1 MRIVSAV
8 NLLDAIA
15 VVLLAACSLPTASNE
30 SVLVTSLRFSPSA
43 FDSFRR
49 NTQIQYTLNSPA
61 DVSLS
66 IIRRTEAGMDI
77 PVRALFSGLSETKGA
92 HSHAWLG
99 DTDQGQFAPTGDY
112 VGVVQV
118 GGKRFEAVVRVFH
131 Y

>member
-1 MRIVSAV
+1 MKTVFAAS
-8 NLLDAIA
+8 LLYAM
-15 VVLLAACSLPTASNE
+15 VMVLLAACSLPTASTE
-30 SVLVTSLRFSPSA
+30 SQLVTSLRFSPSA

-49 NTQIQYTLNSPA
+49 NTQIQYTLKSPA
-61 DVSLS
+61 DVTVS

-77 PVRALFSGLSETKGA
+77 PVRALFGGLSETRGA

-112 VGVVQV
+112 VGVVEVQ
-118 GGKRFEAVVRVFH
+118 GKRFEAVVRVFH

>member
-1 MRIVSAV
+1 MKIVSAAS
-8 NLLDAIA
+8 LLGAIPM
-15 VVLLAACSLPTASNE
+15 VLLAACSMPTASSE
-30 SVLVTSLRFSPSA
+30 SQLVTSLRFSPSA

-49 NTQIQYTLNSPA
+49 NTQIQYTLKSPA
-61 DVSLS
+61 LLTVS
-66 IIRRTEAGMDI
+66 IIRRTEAGMDT

-112 VGVVQV
+112 VGVIEAQ
-118 GGKRFEAVVRVFH
+118 GQRFEAVVRVFH